1 MQRLRRQQKVLHL
14 GEDGVVTAGELRLF
28 FRVVFHQAVKHGL
41 KDANFKV
48 YNHQKTLITYPGYT
62 EIDNRHGCLR
72 KFCSGKL

>member
-28 FRVVFHQAVKHGL
+28 FRVVFHQAVKRGL

-62 EIDNRHGCLR
+62 GMDA
-72 KFCSGKL
+72 